1 MLEEQL
7 SRMVSED
14 LRLREVFTDLLVENR
29 AYITNDNWGT
39 VRREKTPTLPWEG
52 VAFMVGELKA
62 DADYSCVIEA
72 RESLKRENAELRER
86 IMRLEHPERGDGSK
100 KMME

>member
-1 MLEEQL
+1 MLEEKL
-7 SRMVSED
+7 TRMVDEDHRIRSVFSEM
-14 LRLREVFTDLLVENR
+14 LESYEYTQEYGYSSKSRKVSVMS
-29 AYITNDNWGT
+29 
-39 VRREKTPTLPWEG
+39 WEG
-52 VAFMVGELKA
+52 IAFAMGELKA